1 MIRIL
6 VADDHLLI
14 REGVAAI
21 LGQEADMQLVGQ
33 ASDGRDAIEQFR
45 QLRPDIALIDLQMPD
60 VSGIQA
66 IATIMQEYP
75 AAKIIVLTTY
85 DGDVQ
90 ASRAIK
96 AGASGYLLKSS
107 LRRDMLSVIR
117 RVHAGARH
125 VDPEVAGKLAI
136 HVNDSAL
143 GNRETAVLRL
153 VASGKANKQIA
164 GELEI
169 TEDTVKA
176 HLKSIFAKLKVSD
189 RTHAVTEALRRGFLD
204 L

>member
-21 LGQEADMQLVGQ
+21 LGQEADMQLIGQ
-33 ASDGRDAIEQFR
+33 AGDGRDAIEQFR
-45 QLRPDIALIDLQMPD
+45 RLRPDIALIDLQMPD

-164 GELEI
+164 SELEI

-176 HLKSIFAKLKVSD
+176 HLKSVFAKLKVSD

>member
-1 MIRIL
+1 MIQVL
-6 VADDHLLI
+6 VADDHVLI

-21 LGQEADMQLVGQ
+21 LACEEDMLIVGEA
-33 ASDGRDAIEQFR
+33 ANGREAIEQFR
-45 QLRPDIALIDLQMPD
+45 RLQPDIALIDLQMPE
-60 VSGIQA
+60 VSGMQA
-66 IATIMQEYP
+66 IATIAQEFP
-75 AAKIIVLTTY
+75 AAKLIVLTTF

-107 LRRDMLSVIR
+107 LRKDMLAVIR

-125 VDPEVAGKLAI
+125 VDPEVAGKLAV
-136 HVNDSAL
+136 HVSDGAL
-143 GNRETAVLRL
+143 GNREIEVLRL
-153 VASGKANKQIA
+153 VSRGKANKEIA
-164 GELEI
+164 GALGI

-176 HLKSIFAKLKVSD
+176 HLKGAFAKLKVSD
-189 RTHAVTEALRRGFLD
+189 RTHAVTEALRRGFLE